1 MGRTLL
7 IIVNGRVRLEGGRPQ
22 EASKVGDPCTTFLK
36 LRQLGRTRA
45 LPTSWIFGEVTPTVL
60 PRTLCSCR
68 AQKDGLTAGA
78 ALSTGAAG

>member
-1 MGRTLL
+1 
-7 IIVNGRVRLEGGRPQ
+7 
-22 EASKVGDPCTTFLK
+22 
-36 LRQLGRTRA
+36 
-45 LPTSWIFGEVTPTVL
+45 VTPTVL